1 MISLARNF
9 PLTWTMI
16 CTLFC
21 TRAFSSTLGQDY
33 LFNTVIAALME
44 LSNTLSKFT
53 DTKDTSM
60 AVRKESLHILLKTLS
75 PIAPHL
81 CHHLWQ
87 ELGHKTAIVNEPW
100 PSVDTAIEVSLVSVN
115 FDSVLLSSM
124 SAAITVLNRCLRSIS
139 SVIFLSV
146 W

>member
-1 MISLARNF
+1 LK
-9 PLTWTMI
+9 THQ
-16 CTLFC
+16 TLRKI
-21 TRAFSSTLGQDY
+21 TDDMERRH

-100 PSVDTAIEVSLVSVN
+100 PSVDK
-115 FDSVLLSSM
+115 
-124 SAAITVLNRCLRSIS
+124 
-139 SVIFLSV
+139 
-146 W
+146 